1 MKFIALFFNHAYSFG
16 TIDNASAP
24 FPFFTLPRIQFPS
37 QKPYVVI
44 ELNWSKNDK
53 KKFLPNAAMEESSIK
68 SVIATKVNLWPMI
81 NAGGT
86 KIYC

>member
-44 ELNWSKNDK
+44 ELN
-53 KKFLPNAAMEESSIK
+53 
-68 SVIATKVNLWPMI
+68 
-81 NAGGT
+81 
-86 KIYC
+86 